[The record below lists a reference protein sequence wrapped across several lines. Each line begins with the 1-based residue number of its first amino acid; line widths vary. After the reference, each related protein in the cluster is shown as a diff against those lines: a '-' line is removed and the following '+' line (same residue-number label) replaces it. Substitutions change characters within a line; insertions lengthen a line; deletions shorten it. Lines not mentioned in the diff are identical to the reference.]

1 MSELANILLREHGY
15 GGKRAPGARMPKRP
29 KIAEPLETPQETP
42 PADAATRAIA
52 QESLTRA
59 FTTFTQAAGSLEK
72 SYTHLQAE
80 VERLHLELRRT
91 NAELEKTLEENAR
104 VRAYLSRVLES
115 LPCGILVVN
124 ARAQTQIINP
134 EARRLLGV
142 SSDWSPDQ
150 ENPLPAALRK
160 LFDKLPANSFVSEQE
175 WLAPETPSNRSIGI
189 LRANVSEVKDG
200 PGDTIWIVRDITEQ
214 KRLASERE
222 SARRSHA
229 LAEVAAVLAHEIRN
243 PLGSMEL
250 FAGLLFDA
258 TAQMPET
265 RQWVNHLQAGLRAL
279 SSTVN
284 NVLHFHSEPHAQM
297 VPTNL
302 DRLLDETME
311 FLLPL
316 SRQRGQL
323 IRIDNHIGKVS
334 TRADANRLK
343 QVFFN
348 LSLNAFRAM
357 APGGVLSVK
366 LQWAPQFPG
375 GVVEI
380 DFQDEGRGVSPEVL
394 ERIYEPGYTTTP
406 GSPGLGLS
414 VCKKVIEQHGGEIRV
429 SSKPNFGTTFSLFLP
444 VSGVAA

>member
-29 KIAEPLETPQETP
+29 KIAKPLEMP
-42 PADAATRAIA
+42 PTADAANRAIA

-80 VERLHLELRRT
+80 VERLHQELRRA

-104 VRAYLSRVLES
+104 VRSYLSRVLES

-142 SSDWSPDQ
+142 SSGWSPDQ

-189 LRANVSEVKDG
+189 LRANVSEISDG

-279 SSTVN
+279 SSTMT
-284 NVLHFHSEPHAQM
+284 NVVDVYINYLRRKVDFGSAG
-297 VPTNL
+297 T
-302 DRLLDETME
+302 
-311 FLLPL
+311 
-316 SRQRGQL
+316 L
-323 IRIDNHIGKVS
+323 IRTVRGIGYQIGGKS
-334 TRADANRLK
+334 K
-343 QVFFN
+343 
-348 LSLNAFRAM
+348 SL
-357 APGGVLSVK
+357 
-366 LQWAPQFPG
+366 
-375 GVVEI
+375 
-380 DFQDEGRGVSPEVL
+380 
-394 ERIYEPGYTTTP
+394 
-406 GSPGLGLS
+406 
-414 VCKKVIEQHGGEIRV
+414 
-429 SSKPNFGTTFSLFLP
+429 
-444 VSGVAA
+444 